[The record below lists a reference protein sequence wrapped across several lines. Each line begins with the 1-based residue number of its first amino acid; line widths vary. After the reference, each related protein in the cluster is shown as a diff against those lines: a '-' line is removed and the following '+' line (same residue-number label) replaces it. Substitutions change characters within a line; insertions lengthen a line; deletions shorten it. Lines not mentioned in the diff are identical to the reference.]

1 MKALARMYVWWPD
14 ITTDIEVTVRQ
25 CPECQVHKATPPQAP
40 LQPWSWPSRPWSRLH
55 LDYAGPVNGKMYLV
69 LIDAHSKCFLYSLL
83 DISAAVLAELRPLFA
98 QFSLPETVVTDNGT
112 CFVSAEFEE
121 FLASHFGARIQWLGR
136 NSCPD
141 SQEGAQKT
149 TDGSVRARRH
159 PPDNYCT
166 VPIGDAVR
174 KETSFEIRRPQ
185 ATHSRQS

>member
-1 MKALARMYVWWPD
+1 MDR
-14 ITTDIEVTVRQ
+14 
-25 CPECQVHKATPPQAP
+25 
-40 LQPWSWPSRPWSRLH
+40 
-55 LDYAGPVNGKMYLV
+55 G
-69 LIDAHSKCFLYSLL
+69 FLYSLL

-121 FLASHFGARIQWLGR
+121 FLASHFGALPSRIQWLGR

-141 SQEGAQKT
+141 SQEGAKKT
-149 TDGSVRARRH
+149 TDGSVRA
-159 PPDNYCT
+159 PPDNYWT

>member
-1 MKALARMYVWWPD
+1 MELALPSLVS
-14 ITTDIEVTVRQ
+14 
-25 CPECQVHKATPPQAP
+25 TPPGLRRSRKRKDVSCTDRCP
-40 LQPWSWPSRPWSRLH
+40 LKVDR
-55 LDYAGPVNGKMYLV
+55 G
-69 LIDAHSKCFLYSLL
+69 FLYSLL